1 MRACNRKLGDQV
13 RMGNYY
19 SSMRIDSFLV
29 SVRVDGLGEKLVF
42 LLRFVC
48 AQIVRLSI
56 YEFFSAKFSIVHSA
70 LWVKWACV
78 RPSAWNYR
86 VIHGAMSIWYGS
98 FKKKTGRKFA
108 DVFQLPTFW
117 LQVNILFRSVPF
129 CAILQCRFAYRS
141 HTILWSSGR
150 NFEESS
156 SHTTWM
162 GLTNLGSR
170 SYLNAFLIRSYFVQ
184 SNKLNGASQV
194 LLYP

>member
-1 MRACNRKLGDQV
+1 
-13 RMGNYY
+13 
-19 SSMRIDSFLV
+19 MRIDSFLV

-42 LLRFVC
+42 LLHFVC

-56 YEFFSAKFSIVHSA
+56 YELFSAKFSIVHSA

-98 FKKKTGRKFA
+98 FKKKKTGRKFA
-108 DVFQLPTFW
+108 DVFQPPTFW
-117 LQVNILFRSVPF
+117 RFPF

-141 HTILWSSGR
+141 HTILWSSGC

-162 GLTNLGSR
+162 ELTNLGSR
-170 SYLNAFLIRSYFVQ
+170 SYLNAFSIRSYFVQ
-184 SNKLNGASQV
+184 SNTLNWASQV

>member
-98 FKKKTGRKFA
+98 FLKKLVGS
-108 DVFQLPTFW
+108 LPMFFSCQPFGCKWTFCFE
-117 LQVNILFRSVPF
+117 VSPSVPSF
-129 CAILQCRFAYRS
+129 NADSLTVHIPFSDLLDVILKNQA
-141 HTILWSSGR
+141 HIPHEWD
-150 NFEESS
+150 
-156 SHTTWM
+156 W
-162 GLTNLGSR
+162 
-170 SYLNAFLIRSYFVQ
+170 LI
-184 SNKLNGASQV
+184 
-194 LLYP
+194 

>member
-1 MRACNRKLGDQV
+1 
-13 RMGNYY
+13 
-19 SSMRIDSFLV
+19 MRIDSFLV

-42 LLRFVC
+42 LLHFVC

-56 YEFFSAKFSIVHSA
+56 YELFSAKFSIVHSA

-98 FKKKTGRKFA
+98 FKKKKTGRKFA
-108 DVFQLPTFW
+108 DVFQPPTFW
-117 LQVNILFRSVPF
+117 RFPF

-141 HTILWSSGR
+141 HTILWSSGC

-162 GLTNLGSR
+162 E
-170 SYLNAFLIRSYFVQ
+170 LNT
-184 SNKLNGASQV
+184 LNGASQV